1 LTEEDL
7 KKLQNPHIFQI
18 YYRRDLQKFYL
29 SNIDAN
35 KEKYFLFV
43 LMEESHIIYED
54 EPFLFSVLDFNF
66 KLSVE
71 KE

>member
-1 LTEEDL
+1 V
-7 KKLQNPHIFQI
+7 

-29 SNIDAN
+29 GNIDAN

-43 LMEESHIIYED
+43 LIEEPHLINED
-54 EPFLFSVLDFNF
+54 EPFLFSVLDYNF